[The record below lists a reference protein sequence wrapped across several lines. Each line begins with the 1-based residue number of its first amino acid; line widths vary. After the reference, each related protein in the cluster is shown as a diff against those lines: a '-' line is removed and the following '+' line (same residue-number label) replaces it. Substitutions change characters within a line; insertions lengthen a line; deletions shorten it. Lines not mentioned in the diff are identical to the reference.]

1 MLANLTPFLL
11 HWALTALGLWVASH
25 VFKGMRFDNGGALV
39 IAALLLGLANAVV
52 RPLLGKLGEI
62 GVRSKFI
69 PPMWRQ
75 SVFAH
80 PSHCPPPTM
89 LANLTPFLLHW
100 ALTALG
106 LWVASHVFKGMRFD
120 NGGALLIAA
129 LLLGLAN
136 AVVRPLLVFL
146 TLPLT
151 LITFGLFLLVINA
164 LMLML
169 VAKLVKGFHLDG
181 FWTAFWASLFMS
193 LLSLV
198 LGAFILGGTP
208 EFTIETSPAP
218 GSTWL

>member
-1 MLANLTPFLL
+1 MLANLTPL
-11 HWALTALGLWVASH
+11 
-25 VFKGMRFDNGGALV
+25 
-39 IAALLLGLANAVV
+39 
-52 RPLLGKLGEI
+52 
-62 GVRSKFI
+62 
-69 PPMWRQ
+69 
-75 SVFAH
+75 
-80 PSHCPPPTM
+80 
-89 LANLTPFLLHW
+89 LLHW

-169 VAKLVKGFHLDG
+169 VA
-181 FWTAFWASLFMS
+181 
-193 LLSLV
+193 
-198 LGAFILGGTP
+198 
-208 EFTIETSPAP
+208 
-218 GSTWL
+218 